1 MIISM
6 SMISTIYCLRLHYT
20 LGQNEIPR
28 FLRAIFPFAHK
39 YLWLAVP
46 PSRPMD
52 HQPSGSPKVAP
63 IESFDAAVTEKKI
76 YAELVKKVILFGT
89 PLIGNANE
97 LQF

>member
-1 MIISM
+1 
-6 SMISTIYCLRLHYT
+6 
-20 LGQNEIPR
+20 
-28 FLRAIFPFAHK
+28 
-39 YLWLAVP
+39 
-46 PSRPMD
+46 MD

-63 IESFDAAVTEKKI
+63 IESFDAAVTEKKN